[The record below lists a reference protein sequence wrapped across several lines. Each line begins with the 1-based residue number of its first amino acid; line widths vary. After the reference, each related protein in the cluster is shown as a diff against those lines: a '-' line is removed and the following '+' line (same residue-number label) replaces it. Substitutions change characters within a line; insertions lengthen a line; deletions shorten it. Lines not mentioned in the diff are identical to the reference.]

1 MSRFAATTVAPI
13 LFAAIFAHLR
23 KIISVP
29 KLHPI
34 LVLRKCIKLIISA
47 NADRRVVANL
57 EISAWVNNTESF
69 GGRAKIANF

>member
-1 MSRFAATTVAPI
+1 MSRFAATAIAFI
-13 LFAAIFAHLR
+13 LILAFFAHFG
-23 KIISVP
+23 KIIPVS
-29 KLHPI
+29 KLYPI
-34 LVLRKCIKLIISA
+34 FVLSKSIKLIISA